1 MEQLKVFKMKKAI
14 KVIENRIHALN
25 TELKA
30 VEKRI
35 EEPELLS
42 DYEFARNDA
51 GNIEMEIIELNQAIE
66 ILNKHV
72 K

>member
-1 MEQLKVFKMKKAI
+1 MKKAI
-14 KVIENRIHALN
+14 KAIESRILALN
-25 TELKA
+25 KELKA
-30 VEKRI
+30 VEKII
-35 EEPELLS
+35 EEPEMLS

-51 GNIEMEIIELNQAIE
+51 GNIELEIIELNQAIE

>member
-1 MEQLKVFKMKKAI
+1 MKKAI
-14 KVIENRIHALN
+14 KAIEGRILALN
-25 TELKA
+25 KELKS
-30 VEKRI
+30 VEKII
-35 EEPELLS
+35 EEPEMLS

-51 GNIEMEIIELNQAIE
+51 GNIELEIIELNQAIE

>member
-1 MEQLKVFKMKKAI
+1 MKKAI